1 MFDGHE
7 HGYPVNMRFDDN
19 MRRSSQGK
27 SHGSASPL
35 IARRP
40 GFRDRLLARLRYRQ
54 LDLALAGG
62 VPPEQNPAV
71 ALRARRLIDPCN
83 RRSMAEAFRR
93 VLRESHDGCQLSYGH
108 VHPCRRR
115 VLAAS
120 EQLDELADAL
130 SRPGPVASHGVAE
143 ALLLLTDGTGPLYNP
158 VSPASLSALAAGA
171 IEDLQLQ

>member
-1 MFDGHE
+1 
-7 HGYPVNMRFDDN
+7 MRFDDN
-19 MRRSSQGK
+19 MRRSSHGK
-27 SHGSASPL
+27 SHGSTSPL

-40 GFRDRLLARLRYRQ
+40 GLRERFLARLCYRR

-62 VPPEQNPAV
+62 AQPEQDPAV

-93 VLRESHDGCQLSYGH
+93 LLRESHEGSKLSYGH
-108 VHPCRRR
+108 VHPSRKH

-120 EQLDELADAL
+120 EELGRLAEAL
-130 SRPGPVASHGVAE
+130 SRPGPVAPHGVAE

-158 VSPASLSALAAGA
+158 LSPTSLRALAAAA